1 MTGKPPPDGI
11 GQATRFGTLVLAA
24 LLATAGCSPSA
35 GTVESRA
42 SAQPSPSLSVAAMR
56 LDKPEKLLGTWNESV
71 DRRLIGLAEKNM
83 GYFKGFVKGEPTSA
97 VGTAY
102 VTAKEQYSPEL
113 GVYRDDDRFI
123 LLSGVSGTVT
133 APDAV
138 LDAVFAGLTA
148 VDDVEPVPAGPL
160 GGKARCGIGQ
170 NKDLRVAVCVWASSQ
185 TLGMIHLGGLTQADD
200 PAQLLRQIRSQTE
213 HPAG

>member
-1 MTGKPPPDGI
+1 MMGRPSIDGVRHTARLGI
-11 GQATRFGTLVLAA
+11 LVVVAVLS
-24 LLATAGCSPSA
+24 TVGCSRSA
-35 GTVESRA
+35 DTVESRT
-42 SAQPSPSLSVAAMR
+42 STQPSPSLGTAAMR
-56 LDKPEKLLGTWNESV
+56 LDKPERLLGRWNESV

-83 GYFKGFVKGEPTSA
+83 GFFKGFVRGEPTSA

-102 VTAKEQYSPEL
+102 VAAKEHYSPEL

-148 VDDVEPVPAGPL
+148 VDDVEPVPSGPL
-160 GGKARCGIGQ
+160 GGKARCGVGRS
-170 NKDLRVAVCVWASSQ
+170 KDLRIDVCVWASAQS
-185 TLGMIHLGGLTQADD
+185 LGMIHFGGLTGADD
-200 PAQLLRQIRSQTE
+200 PGEKFRQIRSQTE
-213 HPAG
+213 HSAG